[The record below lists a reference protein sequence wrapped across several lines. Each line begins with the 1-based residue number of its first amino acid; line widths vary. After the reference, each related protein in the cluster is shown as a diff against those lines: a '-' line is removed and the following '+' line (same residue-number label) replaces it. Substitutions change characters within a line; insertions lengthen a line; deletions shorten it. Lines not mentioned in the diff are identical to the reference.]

1 MSKEPTLCL
10 SRRRGTAC
18 TFTHVFPR
26 FVCDCGMPHARMGPG
41 CRNRRR
47 ARSFFG
53 PACPLAPPRYNSRF
67 VLVFWSILFVGGA
80 HRSCYLSTL
89 SFMIHYRST
98 FIHASFYRTCGEV
111 YTRTA
116 CASTQI
122 SQTGHSNGSDTPRSR
137 RRPPQHTRSQSSSCN
152 ENDKNQDEGD
162 TPKQAQRDLDAPCT
176 LVHPEYTRSSS
187 IHHQCFFFVLRTQ

>member
-1 MSKEPTLCL
+1 
-10 SRRRGTAC
+10 
-18 TFTHVFPR
+18 
-26 FVCDCGMPHARMGPG
+26 
-41 CRNRRR
+41 
-47 ARSFFG
+47 
-53 PACPLAPPRYNSRF
+53 
-67 VLVFWSILFVGGA
+67 
-80 HRSCYLSTL
+80 
-89 SFMIHYRST
+89 MIHYRST

-122 SQTGHSNGSDTPRSR
+122 SQTGHSNGTPRALAVARHS
-137 RRPPQHTRSQSSSCN
+137 TLALTVFSSCN